1 MMEENI
7 YWKMFQNCPSL
18 TECPQFGEK
27 KQKEIQRQT
36 EDIQFDGF
44 DWDLDAKIA
53 FGE

>member
-18 TECPQFGEK
+18 TECPQFVEEK
-27 KQKEIQRQT
+27 PKEIQKQT

-44 DWDLDAKIA
+44 SWDDDFKKAY
-53 FGE
+53 EE